1 MLEILLTGHKGF
13 IGKHIHGHFESDYKI
28 DTYNRGEELPN
39 KDYDIVIHLAGS
51 SGVRESWK
59 RPLKYFKD
67 NILLSWR
74 IFKKYKRVIY
84 TSTSAVSEPW
94 RNPYAFS
101 KYIVEKIA
109 PKNSLGVRL
118 ATIYGPWSRKNMFI
132 SKLIDKKLK
141 YVNID
146 CERDFIHIYDV
157 ISFFEIIMKNR
168 IEGIVNVG
176 TGKSIPL
183 IDLIN
188 CKIPTRKSSFLE
200 VKKEKV
206 DVSKLKSLG
215 FKPLF
220 KVEDYINRA
229 R

>member
-1 MLEILLTGHKGF
+1 MLKILLTGHKGF
-13 IGKHIHGHFESDYKI
+13 IGKHIHGHFENDYKI
-28 DTYNRGEELPN
+28 DTYSRGEELPN
-39 KDYDIVIHLAGS
+39 KDYDLVIHLAGS

-67 NILLSWR
+67 NILLSWK

-84 TSTSAVSEPW
+84 TSTSAASEPW

-118 ATIYGPWSRKNMFI
+118 TTVYGPWSRKNMFI
-132 SKLIDKKLK
+132 SKLIDNNLG

-188 CKIPTRKSSFLE
+188 SKIPTRKSSFLE